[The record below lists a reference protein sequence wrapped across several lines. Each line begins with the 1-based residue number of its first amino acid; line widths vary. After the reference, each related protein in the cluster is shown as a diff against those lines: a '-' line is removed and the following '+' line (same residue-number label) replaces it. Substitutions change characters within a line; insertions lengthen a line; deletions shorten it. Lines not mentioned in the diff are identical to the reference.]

1 MRTVT
6 FSDDGIVKALGDKFV
21 CAWVNRRPDLKFKD
35 GLYSKGWR
43 PRNLPNGT
51 AVTNVTS
58 VFAAPDGTVIHAMP
72 GYLDVAG
79 FKRHLEFAQELQ
91 ARLYDPAVKKDD
103 RPRLYAEAHLEA
115 AKVARDN
122 NEGEAHRLL
131 AQQFMQV
138 DEMKFEFFDK
148 LGNEFA

>member
-72 GYLDVAG
+72 GYLNVAG

-91 ARLYDPAVKKDD
+91 ARLYDPAVPEKD
-103 RPRLYAEAHLEA
+103 RGNIYSKAHLEA
-115 AKVARDN
+115 AKVAKN
-122 NEGEAHRLL
+122 LNEVEAHRLL
-131 AQQFMQV
+131 APQIMQV
-138 DEMKFEFFDK
+138 GEMKYEFFDD
-148 LGNEFA
+148 LGDSYR